1 MFYALQLLAQG
12 PADPNQNT
20 NQGGG
25 GSPWGNPLLL
35 IPVFLLIFYFTMI
48 RPKQR
53 VEREHQKRLRELKKN
68 DKVVTSGGIIGIVAS
83 IKEKEDELTLKVD
96 ENSNV
101 RLRVTKSSVVQIL
114 SGEEPAK
121 EQKEAKT

>member
-1 MFYALQLLAQG
+1 MLYALHLLADAA
-12 PADPNQNT
+12 ADTKQNT
-20 NQGGG
+20 DGA
-25 GSPWGNPLLL
+25 SPWGNPLFL
-35 IPVFLLIFYFTMI
+35 IPIFLLIFYFTMI

-53 VEREHQKRLRELKKN
+53 MEREHKKRLGDLKKN

-83 IKEKEDELTLKVD
+83 IKEKEDEVTLKVD
-96 ENSNV
+96 ENSNF

-121 EQKEAKT
+121 EQKEAKA